1 MAAPALQV
9 IGMTKR
15 FGAMTALDNVTI
27 TFEPGKVHALL
38 GENGAGKSTLVKC
51 LVGFYSANEGQVIY
65 DGREVAI
72 KTPFDA
78 AALGIGMVYQQF
90 TLVPSMTVEENLVLS
105 RGNLPM
111 KIKWSEETRALRAF
125 MARMPF
131 QVPLEKQ
138 ISALAA
144 GEKQRLEILK
154 QLYLDRRLIILDEPT
169 SVLTLE
175 EADEALGLI
184 RDMAHRDQ
192 ISVIIITHKF
202 REVTSFADNVSVL
215 RRGKLVGEGKV
226 AELSP
231 DQMAEMMIGSRQ
243 IKTSADKVV
252 HEAGAVRLETLGLTV
267 GDDGGLTAVHGVNL
281 AVKSGEILGIA
292 GVSGNGQ
299 RELIECLLGQRPLA
313 GGVVKV
319 KGEPYSMTRREI
331 QKHKIFSLPEEPLR
345 NACVPNMSVAGNMA
359 LRSFDQQPLAS
370 GPLLHYGALGSMAR
384 RLIAEFRVKTS
395 SPEAPIRTLSG
406 GNVQRAV
413 LARELS
419 AEVDVLIV
427 ANPVF
432 GLDFAAVADI
442 HSRIVA
448 ARNRGAAV
456 LLVSEDLD
464 ELLELADR
472 ILVIFEGEFV
482 YETPAANADPSIIGR
497 YMAGH
502 AATPAAA
509 ALPEAVAA

>member
-9 IGMTKR
+9 LGMTKR

-27 TFEPGKVHALL
+27 NFEAGKVHALL

-51 LVGFYSANEGQVIY
+51 LVGFYSANEGQVMY
-65 DGREVAI
+65 DGREVEI
-72 KTPFDA
+72 KTPFDS
-78 AALGIGMVYQQF
+78 AALGIGMVYQHF

-111 KIKWSEETRALRAF
+111 KIKWSEETKALRAF

-131 QVPLEKQ
+131 QVPLEKP

-184 RDMAHRDQ
+184 RDMAHRDE

-202 REVTSFADNVSVL
+202 REVMSFADNVSVL

-226 AELSP
+226 AELTP
-231 DQMAEMMIGSRQ
+231 DQMAEMMIGSRK
-243 IKTSADKVV
+243 IKTSADKVQV
-252 HEAGAVRLETLGLTV
+252 EGGAVRLETDKLMV
-267 GDDGGLTAVHGVNL
+267 GDDGGLTAVHGVSL

-299 RELIECLLGQRPLA
+299 RELIECLLGQRPA
-313 GGVVKV
+313 TGGTVKV
-319 KGEPYSMTRREI
+319 KGEPYTMTRREM
-331 QKHKIFSLPEEPLR
+331 QKHKVFSLPEEPLR
-345 NACVPNMSVAGNMA
+345 NACVPNMSVSGNMA
-359 LRSFDQQPLAS
+359 LRGFDQAPLAT
-370 GPLLHYGALGSMAR
+370 GPLLHYRALGSMAR
-384 RLIAEFRVKTS
+384 RLIDEFRVKTS

-448 ARNRGAAV
+448 ARNAGAAV

-472 ILVIFEGEFV
+472 IVVIFEGELV
-482 YETPAANADPSIIGR
+482 YETPAEKADSMVIGR

-502 AATPAAA
+502 AEST
-509 ALPEAVAA
+509 PEAVPA